1 MHAYTDAV
9 KDRVGQ
15 QIVHI
20 WVEGDMALSGDG
32 LRRWICYSIYEMSL
46 NLDEE
51 GSMRC
56 LPLGS

>member
-20 WVEGDMALSGDG
+20 WEEGDMVLSGDG
-32 LRRWICYSIYEMSL
+32 LRRRICYSI
-46 NLDEE
+46 
-51 GSMRC
+51 
-56 LPLGS
+56 